1 MSPTYFEDESR
12 SGDDARIWFAAA
24 RFLEAKRHAEMCRQH
39 AANLAAAQVY
49 IQRAAAAYASLMN
62 DGADTSSNEGDEN
75 TMPYWE
81 EHGWVPRMPSGKQR
95 SPNQIRGELQ
105 RYIDNSGRTKA
116 AIIERLGVNGFSF
129 FKYMHPKTYKDQWS
143 ATQNGTYW
151 AAAKFLEAERQAKAC
166 GKRKAPPM
174 AEITNRVAAAAPK
187 KPRRARMWYPTRN
200 GGWTCAFKKPAGYNG
215 PGYDMPGF

>member
-1 MSPTYFEDESR
+1 MDPNYFETESR
-12 SGDDARIWFAAA
+12 RGGDARVYFAAA
-24 RFLEAKRHAEMCRQH
+24 RFLEAKRHAEMCRQR

-49 IQRAAAAYASLMN
+49 IQRAATAYASLMN
-62 DGADTSSNEGDEN
+62 DEADTASDEDGEN

-105 RYIDNSGRTKA
+105 RYIENSSRTKT
-116 AIIERLGVNGFSF
+116 AIIERLGVNSNSF
-129 FKYMHPKTYKDQWS
+129 RKYMNPKTYKYQWS
-143 ATQNGTYW
+143 AIQNGTYW

-174 AEITNRVAAAAPK
+174 ADTTNRVAVPAPK
-187 KPRRARMWYPTRN
+187 KPRPARMWYPTRN
-200 GGWTCAFKKPAGYNG
+200 GGWVCAFKKPAGYNG